1 MRTSRIWL
9 RSVKNYCNMKTDNIC
24 DRCKKTMNTTYAEIN
39 AIHYGQNFYA
49 CEHCGMLYSIYR
61 PEFVIYKPLG
71 YLEDKTEDDWG
82 KNVVSDKEYKKEF
95 PLYVPPTYRK

>member
-1 MRTSRIWL
+1 
-9 RSVKNYCNMKTDNIC
+9 MKTDNIC